1 MMYIAEIALIIL
13 VMDFLLSI
21 GTPYP
26 GIAGFIKKKIEKA
39 RYLKYLDSKA
49 NGMKEDLDKLEK
61 ALVNMESRTKVPAM
75 LSSIS
80 RAKAQREMCRDR
92 LEQMF
97 EALRDGDSERAEVVY
112 SILIDLIGRL
122 KDEFMIMQKL
132 TYEKDDQGGL
142 YDTKHKHSL

>member
-13 VMDFLLSI
+13 VMDFLLSM

-26 GIAGFIKKKIEKA
+26 GIAGLIKKKIEKT
-39 RYLKYLDSKA
+39 RYLKYLDDKA

-61 ALVNMESRTKVPAM
+61 ALANMEARTKVPAM

-80 RAKAQREMCRDR
+80 RAKAQKEMCRGR
-92 LEQMF
+92 LDQMF

-122 KDEFMIMQKL
+122 KDEFVTMQKL
-132 TYEKDDQGGL
+132 TYEEDDQGGL
-142 YDTKHKHSL
+142 YDIKYKRSL